1 MILVQCKRQN
11 GVVQEF
17 LAYFNSRQPH
27 ALRSGRLPQRGRGP
41 AGSPRPARRS
51 PERKRRGGRAARAP
65 PGPAGRG
72 KGDWRRRGALPGT
85 ARAGPPPR
93 ARGPRSGAGAR
104 GCPAE
109 SSRWGAT
116 AVSRRAAGRK
126 SAGRSAGQR
135 GPEPRRLEGM
145 LLLTSRRRLRI
156 RPLRAEDACPR
167 VRELRDKGEQ
177 LRGRRRAKERTDGGP
192 RAAGGER
199 ERTRAGGGGRAGSD
213 VRAPERPAGS
223 SWRQSRPR
231 ARAHTPCSATIAQE
245 CIHAL
250 KARRLTN
257 HGSRVEHHGNSGAI
271 KDRVAILYS
280 PNHSSSK

>member
-1 MILVQCKRQN
+1 MIHTKCKRQN

-17 LAYFNSRQPH
+17 LAYFNSRQPR
-27 ALRSGRLPQRGRGP
+27 ALPSGRLPQRGRGP

-93 ARGPRSGAGAR
+93 ARGPRLGAGAR
-104 GCPAE
+104 GCRPRAAGGARPAT
-109 SSRWGAT
+109 R
-116 AVSRRAAGRK
+116 RRAGGRK
-126 SAGRSAGQR
+126 SAGRP

-145 LLLTSRRRLRI
+145 LLLTSRRRLRV
-156 RPLRAEDACPR
+156 RPLRAQDACPR
-167 VRELRDKGEQ
+167 VRKLGDGDRQ
-177 LRGRRRAKERTDGGP
+177 LRGRRRTEERTDGGP

-231 ARAHTPCSATIAQE
+231 SRALTPNSSTIAQGRD
-245 CIHAL
+245 HAL
-250 KARRLTN
+250 KARLSTN
-257 HGSRVEHHGNSGAI
+257 HCSRVEHHGNSGAI

-280 PNHSSSK
+280 PNHSSFK